1 MYTLHF
7 GDDFLDSVKKL
18 DKLIQLQVKK
28 KLENLERGAAGIEP
42 LHKELAGKYKVRVG
56 KFRIIFKFLNEREI
70 KLLEVGPRDK
80 IYK

>member
-7 GDDFLDSVKKL
+7 GDDFLDSAKKL
-18 DKLIQLQVKK
+18 DNPIQLQVKK
-28 KLENLERGAAGIEP
+28 KLEKLENGEAKIEP
-42 LHKELAGKYKVRVG
+42 LHRELAGKYKVRVG
-56 KFRIIFKFLNEREI
+56 KYRIIFKFLNEKEI